1 MKRAIITIILFFYTL
16 TAIVPPAI
24 TAELCKVDNFW
35 THFQEHRLEN
45 PTVSIF
51 DFWVLHYSKAFQQHQ
66 LLSQLPQ
73 QRSHQ
78 NLPFKSPQ
86 QDTVYPV
93 WVSTPPIKMVEL
105 PKPALLPK
113 ANKKYWFGSC
123 FVPSRHI
130 SDIWHP
136 PQFC

>member
-1 MKRAIITIILFFYTL
+1 MITIILFCYTL
-16 TAIVPPAI
+16 TAIVPPVI
-24 TAELCKVDNFW
+24 TAELCKIDNFW
-35 THFQEHRLEN
+35 RHFQQHKIDN
-45 PTVSIF
+45 PSVLIS
-51 DFWVLHYSKAFQQHQ
+51 DFLVLHYSKAFRQHQ

-86 QDTVYPV
+86 QDTVTPIS
-93 WVSTPPIKMVEL
+93 VSTPPIKIVEL
-105 PKPALLPK
+105 PKPAVLPNLNQK
-113 ANKKYWFGSC
+113 FWFGNC
-123 FVPSRHI
+123 FVPSHHI